1 MNINNVVVR
10 ILAERIL
17 NKGLNPLKNRVF
29 ELDDV
34 TNTEYRMAVENY
46 IIEHSGVV
54 EGTQPTK

>member
-17 NKGLNPLKNRVF
+17 NEGMNPLKNRVF

-34 TNTEYRMAVENY
+34 TNTEYRKAVEDY
-46 IIEHSGVV
+46 IIRESGVV
-54 EGTQPTK
+54 EGTEPTK

>member
-17 NKGLNPLKNRVF
+17 NKGLNPLKNRPF

-34 TNTEYRMAVENY
+34 TNEDYRKAVEDC
-46 IIEHSGVV
+46 IIKESGVV
-54 EGTQPTK
+54 ERVETTK

>member
-1 MNINNVVVR
+1 MNINNIVVR

>member
-17 NKGLNPLKNRVF
+17 NGGLNPLKNRPF

-34 TNTEYRMAVENY
+34 TNTEYRKAVEDY

-54 EGTQPTK
+54 EGAEPAK

>member
-17 NKGLNPLKNRVF
+17 NKELNPLKNREF

-34 TNTEYRMAVENY
+34 TNTEYRKAVEDY

-54 EGTQPTK
+54 EGTEPTK

>member
-17 NKGLNPLKNRVF
+17 GGGLNPLKNREF

-34 TNTEYRMAVENY
+34 TNVEYRKAVEDY
-46 IIEHSGVV
+46 IIRESGVV
-54 EGTQPTK
+54 EGTEPTK

>member
-17 NKGLNPLKNRVF
+17 NKRLNPLKNRPF

-34 TNTEYRMAVENY
+34 TNTEYRKAVEDY
-46 IIEHSGVV
+46 IIKESGVV
-54 EGTQPTK
+54 EGTEPTI

>member
-17 NKGLNPLKNRVF
+17 SRGLNPLKNREF

-34 TNTEYRMAVENY
+34 TNTEYRKAVEDY

-54 EGTQPTK
+54 EGTEPTI

>member
-1 MNINNVVVR
+1 MNINNIVVR

-17 NKGLNPLKNRVF
+17 NEGLNPLKNRPF

-34 TNTEYRMAVENY
+34 TNIEYRKAVEDY

-54 EGTQPTK
+54 EPML

>member
-17 NKGLNPLKNRVF
+17 NGGLNPLKNRVF

>member
-17 NKGLNPLKNRVF
+17 NNGLNPLKNRPF

-34 TNTEYRMAVENY
+34 TNTEYRKAVEDY
-46 IIEHSGVV
+46 IIKESGVV
-54 EGTQPTK
+54 EGAEPTL

>member
-17 NKGLNPLKNRVF
+17 SRGLNPLKNREF

-34 TNTEYRMAVENY
+34 ANTDYRKAVEDY
-46 IIEHSGVV
+46 IIRESGVV
-54 EGTQPTK
+54 EGTEPTK

>member
-46 IIEHSGVV
+46 IIEYSGVV
-54 EGTQPTK
+54 EGAEPTV

>member
-17 NKGLNPLKNRVF
+17 SRGLNPLKNRVF

-54 EGTQPTK
+54 EGTEPAK

>member
-17 NKGLNPLKNRVF
+17 SRGLNPLKNRKF

-34 TNTEYRMAVENY
+34 TNTEYRKAVEDY

-54 EGTQPTK
+54 EGAEPTK